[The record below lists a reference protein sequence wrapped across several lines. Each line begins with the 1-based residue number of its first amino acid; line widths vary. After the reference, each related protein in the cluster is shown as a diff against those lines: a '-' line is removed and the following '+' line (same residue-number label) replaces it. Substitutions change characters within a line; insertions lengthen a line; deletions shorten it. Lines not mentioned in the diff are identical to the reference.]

1 MADTTLTGTLST
13 TFVDKPDDVLSAKT
27 YADAAA
33 NAANAASTS
42 ENNAAT
48 SEANSKKSE
57 TAAKISETN
66 AASSATAAATS
77 ETNAA
82 SSKTAAA
89 LSETNAKS
97 SATAAAQ
104 SESNASTYEQQAKS
118 QADAAITTV
127 ATLTYATDAEA
138 TAGTATDRMISP
150 ATLKAVIDADKAT
163 NDEAKAGT
171 SDKVITASALK
182 AVIDSTVLAAVLLAA
197 HPVGSYYWSNDST
210 DPGTLFG
217 GTWEALPPG
226 YTLIAQGAGSDSFG
240 SFTYTA
246 GQKYGERKH
255 QLTTDE
261 LPHLEGRFPASVTSG
276 YQSDTTGIVS
286 GVDGFTKSTWASD
299 SNTWGFNIAFGGN
312 QPHENIPPTIASYGW
327 KRTA

>member
-57 TAAKISETN
+57 TAAKTSETN
-66 AASSATAAATS
+66 AASSATAAA
-77 ETNAA
+77 
-82 SSKTAAA
+82 
-89 LSETNAKS
+89 
-97 SATAAAQ
+97 Q
-104 SESNASTYEQQAKS
+104 SEANVSTYKDQTKS
-118 QADAAITTV
+118 YAYSAITTV

-150 ATLKAVIDADKAT
+150 ATLKAVVDAAVK
-163 NDEAKAGT
+163 EAKL
-171 SDKVITASALK
+171 D
-182 AVIDSTVLAAVLLAA
+182 A
-197 HPVGSYYWSNDST
+197 HPVGSYYFSDDST
-210 DPGTLFG
+210 SPTDLFG
-217 GTWEALPPG
+217 GTWEALPAG

>member
-57 TAAKISETN
+57 TAAKTSETN

-150 ATLKAVIDADKAT
+150 ATLKAVVDAAVK
-163 NDEAKAGT
+163 EAKL
-171 SDKVITASALK
+171 D
-182 AVIDSTVLAAVLLAA
+182 A
-197 HPVGSYYWSNDST
+197 HPVGSYYFSDDST
-210 DPGTLFG
+210 SPTDLFG
-217 GTWEALPPG
+217 GTWEALPAG
-226 YTLIAQGAGSDSFG
+226 YGLVAQGTATAEDGSTLTF
-240 SFTYTA
+240 TA
-246 GQKYGERKH
+246 GNNYGEFKH
-255 QLTTDE
+255 QLTVGE
-261 LPHLEGRFPASVTSG
+261 LPYIEKIPVW
-276 YQSDTTGIVS
+276 SDYA
-286 GVDGFTKSTWASD
+286 DP
-299 SNTWGFNIAFGGN
+299 NIALLGHDTDGSGN
-312 QPHENIPPTIASYGW
+312 TSINDYGVGPVNGMNVGSRTFTLSVSLPGNGKAHDNISPCLAAYAW

>member
-66 AASSATAAATS
+66 AASSATAAATF
-77 ETNAA
+77 
-82 SSKTAAA
+82 
-89 LSETNAKS
+89 ETNAKSSATAAASSASAAAS

-104 SESNASTYEQQAKS
+104 SESNASTYKDQTKS
-118 QADAAITTV
+118 YAYSAITTV

-150 ATLKAVIDADKAT
+150 ATLKAVVD
-163 NDEAKAGT
+163 
-171 SDKVITASALK
+171 
-182 AVIDSTVLAAVLLAA
+182 AAVKEATAAIEKQAKLDA
-197 HPVGSYYWSNDST
+197 HPVGSYYFSDDST
-210 DPGTLFG
+210 SPTDLFG
-217 GTWEALPPG
+217 GTWEALTPG

-255 QLTTDE
+255 QLTTNE
-261 LPHLEGRFPASVTSG
+261 LPYLEGRFPTGVVSG
-276 YQSDTTGIVS
+276 YQVDTTGIVS
-286 GVDGFTKSTWASD
+286 GVDGFTKSTWGSD
-299 SNTWGFNIAFGGN
+299 RSNTWGFKIAFGGN

>member
-57 TAAKISETN
+57 TAAKTSETN

-89 LSETNAKS
+89 SSASAAAS

-104 SESNASTYEQQAKS
+104 SEANVSTYKDQTKS
-118 QADAAITTV
+118 YAYSAITTV

-150 ATLKAVIDADKAT
+150 ATLKAVVDAAVK
-163 NDEAKAGT
+163 EAKL
-171 SDKVITASALK
+171 D
-182 AVIDSTVLAAVLLAA
+182 A
-197 HPVGSYYWSNDST
+197 HPVGSYYFSDDST
-210 DPGTLFG
+210 SPTDLFG
-217 GTWEALPPG
+217 GTWEALPAG

>member
-77 ETNAA
+77 ETNAK
-82 SSKTAAA
+82 SSATAAA
-89 LSETNAKS
+89 SSETNAKS

-104 SESNASTYEQQAKS
+104 SASNASTYEQQAKS

-150 ATLKAVIDADKAT
+150 ATLKAVVD
-163 NDEAKAGT
+163 
-171 SDKVITASALK
+171 
-182 AVIDSTVLAAVLLAA
+182 AAVKEATAAIEKQANLDA
-197 HPVGSYYWSNDST
+197 HPVGSYYFSDDST
-210 DPGTLFG
+210 SPTDLFG

-226 YTLIAQGAGSDSFG
+226 YTLIAQGSGSDTFG

-246 GQKYGERKH
+246 GEKYGERMH
-255 QLTTDE
+255 QLTVGEMPLHNHSVYYDINFCAMSTGNTDQYWKQALVNTLTTE
-261 LPHLEGRFPASVTSG
+261 NGVTVDFKG
-276 YQSDTTGIVS
+276 YLGT
-286 GVDGFTKSTWASD
+286 A
-299 SNTWGFNIAFGGN
+299 GGN
-312 QPHENIPPTIASYGW
+312 NPHNNMPPVRAAYAWRRIS
-327 KRTA
+327 

>member
-57 TAAKISETN
+57 TAAKTSETN

-89 LSETNAKS
+89 TSASAAAS

-118 QADAAITTV
+118 QANAAANAA

-150 ATLKAVIDADKAT
+150 ATLKAVVD
-163 NDEAKAGT
+163 
-171 SDKVITASALK
+171 
-182 AVIDSTVLAAVLLAA
+182 AAVKEATAAIEKQAKLDA
-197 HPVGSYYWSNDST
+197 HPVGSYYFSDDST
-210 DPGTLFG
+210 SPTDLFG
-217 GTWEALPPG
+217 GTWEALPAG
-226 YTLIAQGAGSDSFG
+226 YGLVAQGTATAEDGSTLTF
-240 SFTYTA
+240 TA
-246 GQKYGERKH
+246 GNKYGEFKH
-255 QLTTDE
+255 QLTVGE
-261 LPHLEGRFPASVTSG
+261 LPYIEKIPVWSDYADPNKALLGHATDGSGNTSINDYGVGPVNGMNVGSRTFTLSVSLPG
-276 YQSDTTGIVS
+276 NGKAHD
-286 GVDGFTKSTWASD
+286 
-299 SNTWGFNIAFGGN
+299 NISPCLA
-312 QPHENIPPTIASYGW
+312 AYAW

>member
-1 MADTTLTGTLST
+1 MADTTLTGILST

-48 SEANSKKSE
+48 SEANLKKSE
-57 TAAKISETN
+57 TAAKTSETN

-89 LSETNAKS
+89 TSASAAAS

-104 SESNASTYEQQAKS
+104 SEVNASTYEQQAKS

-150 ATLKAVIDADKAT
+150 ATLKAVVD
-163 NDEAKAGT
+163 
-171 SDKVITASALK
+171 
-182 AVIDSTVLAAVLLAA
+182 AAVKEATAAIEKQAKLDA
-197 HPVGSYYWSNDST
+197 HPVGSYYFSDDST
-210 DPGTLFG
+210 SPTDLFG
-217 GTWEALPPG
+217 GTWEALPAG
-226 YTLIAQGAGSDSFG
+226 YTLIAQGSGSDDFG
-240 SFTYTA
+240 SYTYTA
-246 GQKYGERKH
+246 GQKYGERQHK
-255 QLTTDE
+255 LTTDE
-261 LPHLEGRFPASVTSG
+261 LPKITGNAQFRLEDGNQNIVGNMNDNPSASGAFSYIRAGGSKWAGTMQNGPSSTSNTDVLHLE
-276 YQSDTTGIVS
+276 
-286 GVDGFTKSTWASD
+286 
-299 SNTWGFNIAFGGN
+299 FGKN
-312 QPHENIPPTIASYGW
+312 QPHNTLSPSIACYGW
-327 KRTA
+327 RRTA